1 MLPLFNNHCICVPV
15 LVLEAQQ
22 SERQS
27 LSTVETQS
35 ITYSCG
41 VGVGEQTVTISVA
54 TTLHQTAVLSEDGL
68 QGTVLSVCS
77 YHKQVFH
84 FQPKYIL
91 GLCDIISKADYCMHI
106 MYCYLHCCISLY
118 M

>member
-1 MLPLFNNHCICVPV
+1 MMPLFNNHCICVPV

-27 LSTVETQS
+27 VSSVETQS

-41 VGVGEQTVTISVA
+41 GEDGEQTVTISIA
-54 TTLHQTAVLSEDGL
+54 TTMHQTAVLLEDGL
-68 QGTVLSVCS
+68 QGTVLNVCL
-77 YHKQVFH
+77 YHKQVFRC
-84 FQPKYIL
+84 QPEYTL
-91 GLCDIISKADYCMHI
+91 GPCNIVSKEHYCMH
-106 MYCYLHCCISLY
+106 MLYCTLRCCSSLF